1 VWCWKAD
8 FAYFCR
14 QIIRKLTTKKI
25 YLIRHGQTDFN
36 LKGIVQGSGV
46 NASLNERGRSQSQAF
61 YNAYHQVPFD
71 KIYTSVLNRSIESV
85 QGFIDL
91 GIPHEAFEGL
101 NEISWGSREGQQIT
115 PEEDKYYHWVLKQW
129 QEGKTAMP
137 IEGGESPEQVAAR
150 QEPVLDYILSKKE
163 ENTILICMHGRAIRI
178 LLCQLLNQPL
188 QNMDSFEHENLCLY
202 LLNYTGSA
210 FTVEKHN
217 DTAHLKDLP
226 LAVKRAS

>member
-1 VWCWKAD
+1 
-8 FAYFCR
+8 
-14 QIIRKLTTKKI
+14 LTTKKI

-61 YNAYHQVPFD
+61 YHAYHQVPFD
-71 KIYTSVLNRSIESV
+71 KIYTSILNRSIESV

-91 GIPHEAFEGL
+91 GIPHESFDGL

-129 QEGKTAMP
+129 QEGNTSMP

-150 QEPVLDYILSKKE
+150 QKPVLDYILSKTE
-163 ENTILICMHGRAIRI
+163 ENTVLICMHGRAIRI
-178 LLCQLLNQPL
+178 LLCQMLNLPL

-202 LLNYTGSA
+202 LLNYTDST

-226 LAVKRAS
+226 LPVKKAS